1 MNIFFDTTIYG
12 NTLHQWCV
20 ALLYLIGAF
29 TIAKTTFW
37 FIRKFV
43 KRLASKTKTR
53 LDDILVNMFEEPF
66 VFAIVLFG
74 SYLAINHLTL
84 PDVITAWASK
94 IYTFLVI
101 INVTWFI
108 ARTVTSL
115 MDNYLRPKMQQS
127 NAMDKQVYPIL
138 YKMMA
143 SIIWGIG
150 VVMALNNAGYDIT
163 AMIAGLGIGGLALAM
178 AAQDSVSNF
187 FGGFTIFTDH
197 PFKVGDR
204 ITINGYSGT
213 VYEIGMRSFR
223 LKTLEGTEIVIPNS
237 QVTNSIIENI
247 SRAPAKK
254 IVLELGLTYDTHPA
268 KMQEAQKILKEIAKD
283 NADVNDD
290 YATYFL
296 TFGDFS
302 LGIRFIYYIRKDAD
316 NLQVQND
323 MNMEILRRFNEAGL
337 DFAFPSQTIY
347 MGNS

>member
-1 MNIFFDTTIYG
+1 MNNFFDTTIYG

-127 NAMDKQVYPIL
+127 NSMDKQVYPIL

-254 IVLELGLTYDTHPA
+254 IVLELGLTYDTPPA

-283 NADVNDD
+283 NVDVNDD
-290 YATYFL
+290 YATYFQI
-296 TFGDFS
+296 G
-302 LGIRFIYYIRKDAD
+302 RAH
-316 NLQVQND
+316 V
-323 MNMEILRRFNEAGL
+323 
-337 DFAFPSQTIY
+337 
-347 MGNS
+347 

>member
-1 MNIFFDTTIYG
+1 MSIFDTTIYG

-115 MDNYLRPKMQQS
+115 MDNYLRRD
-127 NAMDKQVYPIL
+127 AV
-138 YKMMA
+138 
-143 SIIWGIG
+143 
-150 VVMALNNAGYDIT
+150 
-163 AMIAGLGIGGLALAM
+163 
-178 AAQDSVSNF
+178 
-187 FGGFTIFTDH
+187 
-197 PFKVGDR
+197 
-204 ITINGYSGT
+204 
-213 VYEIGMRSFR
+213 
-223 LKTLEGTEIVIPNS
+223 
-237 QVTNSIIENI
+237 
-247 SRAPAKK
+247 KK
-254 IVLELGLTYDTHPA
+254 
-268 KMQEAQKILKEIAKD
+268 
-283 NADVNDD
+283 
-290 YATYFL
+290 FL
-296 TFGDFS
+296 TDYEQVAEKEGGWFWHRQNKALQYF
-302 LGIRFIYYIRKDAD
+302 
-316 NLQVQND
+316 NLLTLVVWW
-323 MNMEILRRFNEAGL
+323 EEFVEGHEVK
-337 DFAFPSQTIY
+337 F
-347 MGNS
+347 